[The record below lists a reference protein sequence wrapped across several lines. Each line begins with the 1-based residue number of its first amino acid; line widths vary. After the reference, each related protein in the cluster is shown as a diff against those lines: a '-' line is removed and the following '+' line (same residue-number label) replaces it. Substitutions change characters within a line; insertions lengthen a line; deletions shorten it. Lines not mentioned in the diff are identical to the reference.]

1 MPLTYVTGDP
11 LLTRAQT
18 LAFGHNAK
26 AQIELSPLQNTLY
39 QRYPT
44 AFAAF
49 RKQCRAGRLRGGDY
63 WLWRETAPQLLFL
76 IMRDTAS
83 GATRLRY
90 VDSVIL
96 RLAQQYTQENIHS
109 MALVLPQ
116 DDGERMETHLL
127 LDRWLTTS
135 RLPIVVY
142 ERYLPDVAAEG

>member
-11 LLTRAQT
+11 LLTHAQT
-18 LAFGHNAK
+18 LAFGHNTK
-26 AQIELSPLQNTLY
+26 AQNELSPLQNMLY

-76 IMRDTAS
+76 IFRDSAS

-90 VDSVIL
+90 VDSALL
-96 RLAQQYTQENIHS
+96 RLAQHYTQENIHS
-109 MALVLPQ
+109 LALVLPE
-116 DDGERMETHLL
+116 DDGERLETRLL
-127 LDRWLTTS
+127 LERWLITS

-142 ERYLPDVAAEG
+142 EGYLRDVAAEG